1 MQTPAYEESIS
12 GFWFLSSLPKKII
25 LKTNVDIDKVF
36 CFYFNGLESA
46 YRKHIKLAFRL
57 KEKTIRGDWIRVM
70 NIGSNHTDPQI
81 AT

>member
-25 LKTNVDIDKVF
+25 LKTNVDIDKV
-36 CFYFNGLESA
+36 FNGLESA

>member
-36 CFYFNGLESA
+36 SVFISA